1 MPRFHPVDIHVG
13 ARLRQ
18 RRTIVGLSQT
28 KLSESVGLTF
38 QQIQKYER
46 GTNRI
51 SSSRLYEFA
60 KVLAVPVSYF
70 FDEMPSKALS
80 GRPLPAH
87 GRKGFG
93 EAGSPFKQEKDPPSK
108 RKARAESRSDT
119 FVRECSC
126 SPSFSIDPARDR
138 VRASRTHFCCGWVS
152 IPLPAAAAGVSVI
165 SVPP

>member
-18 RRTIVGLSQT
+18 RRNLVGLSQT

-70 FDEMPSKALS
+70 FDEMPANAFS
-80 GRPLPAH
+80 GRPLSGH
-87 GRKGFG
+87 GRKASGKP
-93 EAGSPFKQEKDPPSK
+93 ARRLSK
-108 RKARAESRSDT
+108 R
-119 FVRECSC
+119 
-126 SPSFSIDPARDR
+126 
-138 VRASRTHFCCGWVS
+138 RTR
-152 IPLPAAAAGVSVI
+152 
-165 SVPP
+165 